1 MDLGVIDG
9 RDVVAV
15 PDPTRGGG
23 NQPSQ
28 GPSDAL
34 RVPASVLGEGFQGF
48 PVGGLLQGQDRLS
61 DGVFLDVDGQGG
73 DPLGEAMKAT
83 ASEGPS
89 EGVEQGLPDG
99 PGEFSF
105 GHDASPVLEPGS
117 HYLAS
122 SDQETLLFNTVR
134 PLSCC
139 TVFRGNYC
147 LAYFLSVLER
157 CQDTTRGEPAGTA
170 AFPPG
175 ENASGVMACRGNRR
189 GDCSTSRRTS
199 KVRQWKRKTGLP
211 RLRWPN
217 ECGRGRWRSSWVRPG
232 WSAANRCSRGRCVPG
247 ESCPR

>member
-1 MDLGVIDG
+1 MGADGGGAIGAAGGVLMEGAGAPDVGATAMDLGVIDG

-139 TVFRGNYC
+139 TVFRGNY
-147 LAYFLSVLER
+147 
-157 CQDTTRGEPAGTA
+157 
-170 AFPPG
+170 
-175 ENASGVMACRGNRR
+175 
-189 GDCSTSRRTS
+189 
-199 KVRQWKRKTGLP
+199 
-211 RLRWPN
+211 
-217 ECGRGRWRSSWVRPG
+217 
-232 WSAANRCSRGRCVPG
+232 
-247 ESCPR
+247 